1 MVVITIETCKNA
13 KVDTVPGKNK
23 DFFWRKMKDM
33 QDGLGIKNMCDLL
46 KKEMCGIFNTK
57 DVNKKQKGNM

>member
-1 MVVITIETCKNA
+1 M
-13 KVDTVPGKNK
+13 
-23 DFFWRKMKDM
+23 KMKDI

-57 DVNKKQKGNM
+57 DVTKNKKGNV

>member
-23 DFFWRKMKDM
+23 DFFWM
-33 QDGLGIKNMCDLL
+33 NW
-46 KKEMCGIFNTK
+46 
-57 DVNKKQKGNM
+57 V